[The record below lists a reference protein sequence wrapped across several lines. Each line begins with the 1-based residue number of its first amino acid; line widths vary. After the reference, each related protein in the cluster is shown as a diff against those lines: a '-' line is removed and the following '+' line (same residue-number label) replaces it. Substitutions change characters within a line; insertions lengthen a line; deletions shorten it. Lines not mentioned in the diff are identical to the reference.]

1 MFVDFEANGIL
12 SAPATPFN
20 EEQVDMAL
28 AVLDRKLGCDLGS
41 SSFLFEGSIA
51 SYWERLN
58 ADSTRFRLV
67 ELVCSDGKKIGV
79 SRRLLEERYV

>member
-20 EEQVDMAL
+20 EEQV
-28 AVLDRKLGCDLGS
+28 GS

-51 SYWERLN
+51 PYCERLN